1 MKFDQQCSRCRPFAT
16 VTGAVTDIP
25 EFLIRE
31 NWPPGVLWYVNESIL
46 KREVEDPRLAR
57 RAVLTE
63 RDKEVIAELQR
74 GKIEKG
80 KNSKAK
86 EVARRQANSKLEAG
100 ARWDTRRGKWIIPDM
115 YPRINKTRLAQG
127 HPQVEKPSL
136 DESKL
141 PEGFSAFFGKW

>member
-16 VTGAVTDIP
+16 ITGTVTDIP

-63 RDKEVIAELQR
+63 RDKEVIAELQS
-74 GKIEKG
+74 GQKTKKTFPKHVFEAK
-80 KNSKAK
+80 KA
-86 EVARRQANSKLEAG
+86 LEEG
-100 ARWDTRRGKWIIPDM
+100 ARWDTQKGKWVKDELV
-115 YPRINKTRLAQG
+115 PRINKTRLAQG

>member
-57 RAVLTE
+57 RAPLTE
-63 RDKEVIAELQR
+63 RDKEVIAELQS
-74 GKIEKG
+74 GQ
-80 KNSKAK
+80 KAK
-86 EVARRQANSKLEAG
+86 KTFPKHVFEAKKALEEG
-100 ARWDTRRGKWIIPDM
+100 ARWDTLKGRWVKDELV
-115 YPRINKTRLAQG
+115 PRINKTRLAQG

-141 PEGFSAFFGKW
+141 PEGFSVFFGKW